1 MNPDTIII
9 DNVKYT
15 VYVELDSE
23 GEIYYFQ
30 LIDPEDELFFECDWQ
45 GGFTEEDVLKLL

>member
-1 MNPDTIII
+1 MNPDTITI

-15 VYVELDSE
+15 VYVDLNSD

-30 LIDPEDELFFECDWQ
+30 LVDPEGELFFECDWQ